1 MIELLRS
8 LYSIC
13 IFLVG
18 ASALVLPRGYS
29 LGFFLA
35 CLTALF
41 LWLPQRESLI
51 DTRNKWLV
59 WPCIVYAVGH
69 MAIGLTHQWVWRSLD
84 PYFPFILLALGVWGI
99 RKYQPDVLFFWCG
112 LAGGAIGAACLAG
125 YQSLV
130 LGARAEGFNHP
141 IQFGNVA
148 LLMGVLCLVRL
159 LTVRGN
165 RWMDALMA
173 FGFCAGLAASVWSQT
188 RGGWLAVLLILAWML
203 VNATQGRRPMK
214 RVIASVALLSLLA
227 IPALQPN
234 GIVQNRV
241 MTAVTEFKGY
251 LESKTQGNSV
261 GARLGMWEFASKDI
275 ADAPFIGQGIDGWK
289 QNRDAGVQSG
299 ALDPFMKGFHH
310 LHNEFLDVAYK
321 TGLIGLSLLLV
332 LYCLPMLMFFKPYLQ
347 GYGAEVKALAM
358 GGMVLPMMYMDF
370 GLTQVF
376 LSHNSGRMV
385 FVSLLMCLGALV
397 LNAAEKTQQSTLKE

>member
-1 MIELLRS
+1 MIELLRN
-8 LYSIC
+8 LFSIF

-18 ASALVLPRGYS
+18 AAALVLPRGYS
-29 LGFFLA
+29 LGFFFA
-35 CLTALF
+35 CLLAML
-41 LWLPQRESLI
+41 LWLTKRESLI
-51 DTRNKWLV
+51 DAKNKWLV
-59 WPCIVYAVGH
+59 WPCILYAVGH
-69 MAIGLTHQWVWRSLD
+69 ITISLSHQWAWRSLD
-84 PYFPFILLALGVWGI
+84 PYLPFVLLALGVWGI
-99 RKYQPDVLFFWCG
+99 RKYQPHVLFFWCG
-112 LAGGAIGAACLAG
+112 LAVGAIGAAGLAG

-130 LGARAEGFNHP
+130 LGARSGGFNHP

-148 LLMGVLCLVRL
+148 MLIGVLCLVRL

-165 RWMDALMA
+165 RRMDALMA
-173 FGFCAGLAASVWSQT
+173 LGFCAGIAASVWSQT

-203 VNATQGRRPMK
+203 LNATQGWHPMK
-214 RVIASVALLSLLA
+214 RVIASIALLCLLA

-234 GIVQNRV
+234 GIVQNRI
-241 MTAVTEFKGY
+241 MTAVTEFEGY

-275 ADAPFIGQGIDGWK
+275 AVAPFIGLGAGGWK
-289 QNRDAGVQSG
+289 QNRDAGIQSG
-299 ALDPFMKGFHH
+299 DLDPFMKDFNH

-332 LYCLPMLMFFKPYLQ
+332 LYCLPMLMFFKPYLR
-347 GYGAEVKALAM
+347 GYGPEVKALAM

-385 FVSLLMCLGALV
+385 FVSLLICLGALV
-397 LNAAEKTQQSTLKE
+397 LNAAEKSQQLTLKE